1 LNQTLLQHMKTQI
14 DRTALKIPSKN
25 EDDRSLFWAQKT
37 YQERLQALAD
47 LREEYHQWQ
56 YDSDKRLQRVYRVVK
71 REQG

>member
-1 LNQTLLQHMKTQI
+1 MNQTLLQHMKTQI
-14 DRTALKIPSKN
+14 DRTALKILSKN

-47 LREEYHQWQ
+47 LREEYHQRQ

-71 REQG
+71 RE